1 MPTSALSRRVLSTTV
16 LTATAA
22 VGALLATAAPAVAA
36 TAPTTT
42 ATVRPAGITPLQW
55 SQLHDPA
62 THRAMLA
69 HLIAVGLLKAP
80 QPVAAARSAVPAAV
94 RALDWP
100 ALARCESS
108 GNPRAVSPS
117 GDMGLYQFNQRTWT
131 AIGGHGSPVQN
142 TAAEQT
148 LRAQLLYVQRGAAPW
163 PTCGRRLAS

>member
-1 MPTSALSRRVLSTTV
+1 MPSPALTRRVLSTTA
-16 LTATAA
+16 LTAAA
-22 VGALLATAAPAVAA
+22 LAGGLLATAAPAAA
-36 TAPTTT
+36 ATTT

-55 SQLHDPA
+55 SQLHAPA

-69 HLIAVGLLKAP
+69 HLIAVGLLRSP
-80 QPVAAARSAVPAAV
+80 QPTAALRSPVPSSV
-94 RALDWP
+94 RSLNWP
-100 ALARCESS
+100 ALAACESS

-163 PTCGRRLAS
+163 PTCGRRLTA